1 MEVDTDPLLGSEL
14 LGYRLEE
21 PVGQGG
27 MGVVYRAYDPR
38 LKRNVALKLLAPDYA
53 QDERFR
59 ERFLAETE
67 LAASLEH
74 PNVVPIHDAGEV
86 EGRLY
91 LVMRYVEGEDLKRL
105 LQKQGRLDPA
115 RALSICAQVADA
127 LDAAHE
133 RGLVHRDVKPSNVL
147 LDSREHAYLA
157 DFGLTRRLAD
167 QAPGFDAGLS
177 LGTPAYVAPEQIE
190 GKVVNGRADQYS
202 LACLLTECLIG
213 EPPFPRTSE
222 AAVLFAHLEE
232 APPAPPGLEEVMQ
245 RALTKDPVDRYE
257 SCAAFVEAARE
268 ALGVAEPRAS
278 RWPLALAG
286 VGAAL
291 LGAALLAF
299 LLARDDGGAEQLPG
313 RDSLIRIDPS
323 TNDVVGTIRVGQ
335 NPSAVAVGDV
345 AGVWVASRDDGAVSR
360 VDPATNRIALRA
372 SAHGQPTE
380 IAVSGVVAIVSN
392 GPQDANLAVIH
403 APSGREE
410 NVISLAAGGSFLG
423 SARVAAGGPDI
434 WMAGADRRVGRLD
447 LAANRIVD
455 PVLLEPPHDERRNA
469 YFSGIA
475 VTDDAVWVVGDL
487 LDPKV
492 WRIDPATG
500 EITAEI
506 RLPFAP
512 KDVAAGAGA
521 VWVTSQLDD
530 TVSRIDPRTNR
541 ITATVPVGRGAAGLA
556 VGAGSVWVAN
566 AIDATVSRIDPDGPR
581 VVETI
586 DLEGSPDDVAATDG
600 AVWVTTHEVPD
611 APPRAEDAVRIGL
624 LTACEGFYGLFAD
637 PSLAGAELP
646 LLQRG
651 ARLAGPR
658 PADGVQ
664 GAIIAGKEVQL
675 LFGCG
680 DDTAEKALSESRR
693 LVEQAGVDVLIGST
707 QIGEAFAIKEYAR
720 KHPDV
725 TFLDGTASGQAH
737 TLRRPAANV
746 FRFSTDGAQWMAG
759 LGAFAYNELGWRNA
773 VTVADDEGF
782 SYTQVA
788 GFVAEFCSLGGN
800 IAERVWVPIGTQ
812 DYAPYLA
819 QVPARGVDGFLLAS
833 SPATTI
839 AFADGAPELKG
850 KLARKVVMGILSLTG
865 LVGSGRRN
873 FSGVVLGLP
882 TPPFLSDV
890 PLPGGQRAWRAYLEE
905 FDKAFPADIAGY
917 GGTIFPVFYRNAMD
931 AVLGA
936 LEAVEGDLG
945 EGQRRFRAAL
955 ADVVLEAPNGRI
967 RLDRNRQA
975 VGTNY
980 LVRVDTTGSLSPLTF
995 RTVPNVEQTFNGYFG
1010 RTGPLPSRTSPP
1022 CKKGN
1027 PPPWARR

>member
-1 MEVDTDPLLGSEL
+1 MSVGTQIA
-14 LGYRLEE
+14 GYRLEE
-21 PVGQGG
+21 LIGRGG
-27 MGVVYRAYDPR
+27 MGVVYRAHDVALERP
-38 LKRNVALKLLAPDYA
+38 VALKLLAPSLAEDPS
-53 QDERFR
+53 FR
-59 ERFLAETE
+59 ERFLVESR
-67 LAASLEH
+67 LAASLDH
-74 PNVVPIHDAGEV
+74 PNVVPIYDAGEV
-86 EGRLY
+86 EGQLY
-91 LVMRYVEGEDLKRL
+91 LAMRYVEGSDLKRL
-105 LQKQGRLDPA
+105 LHKEGPLAPA
-115 RALSICAQVADA
+115 HAMAICSQVAGA
-127 LDAAHE
+127 LDAAHA
-133 RGLVHRDVKPSNVL
+133 RGLVHRDVKPSNIL
-147 LDSREHAYLA
+147 LDEREHAYLA
-157 DFGLTRRLAD
+157 DFGLTRRLSE
-167 QAPGFDAGLS
+167 QAPGFEAGLS

-190 GKVVNGRADQYS
+190 GKEVDGRADQYS
-202 LACLLTECLIG
+202 LACLLCECLTG
-213 EPPFPRTSE
+213 ETPFPRGSE

-232 APPAPPGLEEVMQ
+232 RPPSPPGLEDVMSQ
-245 RALTKDPVDRYE
+245 ALAKDPDERYS
-257 SCAAFVEAARE
+257 SCAAFTSDARS
-268 ALGVAEPRAS
+268 ALGLEPKRA

-299 LLARDDGGAEQLPG
+299 LLARGDGGAEQLPG
-313 RDSLIRIDPS
+313 RDSLVRIDPATS
-323 TNDVVGTIRVGQ
+323 DVAATIRVGQ

-345 AGVWVASRDDGAVSR
+345 PGVWVASRDDGAVWR

-372 SAHGQPTE
+372 SAHGKPTE
-380 IAVSGVVAIVSN
+380 IAVSGPEAIVSN

-410 NVISLAAGGSFLG
+410 NVISLAAGGGFLG
-423 SARVAAGGPDI
+423 SARVAAGESGI
-434 WMAGADRRVGRLD
+434 WVAGADRRVGRLD
-447 LAANRIVD
+447 LAANKIVD
-455 PVLLEPPHDERRNA
+455 PVLIEPPRDERRNA

-475 VTDDAVWVVGDL
+475 VAEDAVWVVGDV
-487 LDPKV
+487 LDPRL
-492 WRIDPATG
+492 WRIDPAIG
-500 EITAEI
+500 EVSAAI

-512 KDVAAGAGA
+512 KDVAVGAGA

-530 TVSRIDPRTNR
+530 TVSRIDPRTNG

-586 DLEGSPDDVAATDG
+586 DVEGSPDDVAATDG

-611 APPRAEDAVRIGL
+611 APPRADDAVRIGL

-664 GAIIAGKEVQL
+664 GATVAGKDVQL
-675 LFGCG
+675 SFGCG
-680 DDTAEKALSESRR
+680 DDTAEKALSEARR
-693 LVEQAGVDVLIGST
+693 LVERAGVDVLIGPT

-725 TFLDGTASGQAH
+725 TFLDGTASGQALALH
-737 TLRRPAANV
+737 RPAANF

-782 SYTQVA
+782 TYTQVA
-788 GFVAEFCSLGGN
+788 GFVAEFCSLGGKV
-800 IAERVWVPIGTQ
+800 AKRVWVPIGTQ
-812 DYAPYLA
+812 DYAPYVA

-833 SPATTI
+833 SPATTL
-839 AFADGAPELKG
+839 AFADGVPELKG
-850 KLARKVVMGILSLTG
+850 KLARKVVMGILSLNG
-865 LVGSGRRN
+865 LVGSGRRD

-882 TPPFLSDV
+882 TPTFSDL
-890 PLPGGQRAWRAYLEE
+890 PLPGERRAWRAYLEE
-905 FDKAFPADIAGY
+905 FGKAFPAGIAGF
-917 GGTIFPVFYRNAMD
+917 GGTVFPVFYRNAMD
-931 AVLGA
+931 AVLHA

-955 ADVVLEAPNGRI
+955 GDVALEAPNGRI

-980 LVRVDTTGSLSPLTF
+980 LHRIDTKGLLSRPAF
-995 RTVPNVEQTFNGYFG
+995 RTIPDVEQTFGGYF
-1010 RTGPLPSRTSPP
+1010 RKNGPLPSRAHPP